1 MEAGGE
7 AGANVPKR
15 TPVISVHDRYH
26 DHVAPKQSRRLGRP
40 PASSSAETRLRILDV
55 AQQSFA
61 ELGYGVTTNK
71 YLATQAG
78 ITTGALYH
86 YFDSKVEIYQAVYDQ
101 VQEYMFL
108 CFDESLAGLESF
120 IERFEAV
127 LEVAHRLNTEDPSLA
142 RFIGAVRIDVARHEE
157 LRKALGNR
165 SGRTQ
170 TFFRDLVDH
179 GVATGEIK
187 AADRDMVRAFV
198 RITVVGLTDGA
209 SGDSQGHRLAVDA
222 IRAVIEGRLVSPGRP
237 AREASPKKSPEA
249 MVESTA
255 HAPGRTTAG
264 LPSDQTRTNVRR
276 AIRHPAAVRTK
287 SSS

>member
-1 MEAGGE
+1 M
-7 AGANVPKR
+7 
-15 TPVISVHDRYH
+15 
-26 DHVAPKQSRRLGRP
+26 APKQSRRLGRP
-40 PASSSAETRLRILDV
+40 PASSSVETRVRILHV
-55 AQQSFA
+55 AQRSFA

-71 YLATQAG
+71 YLATEAG

-86 YFDSKVEIYQAVYDQ
+86 YFDSKVEIYRAVYDQ
-101 VQEYMFL
+101 VQEYMFC
-108 CFDESLAGLESF
+108 CFDEAMEGLESF

-157 LRKALGNR
+157 LRVALGNR

-179 GVATGEIK
+179 GVSTGEIQP
-187 AADRDMVRAFV
+187 ADRDMVRAFV

-237 AREASPKKSPEA
+237 ARIAPIKKSPKSG
-249 MVESTA
+249 MDTTG
-255 HAPGRTTAG
+255 HTPGRTTAG

-276 AIRHPAAVRTK
+276 AIRHPVAVRTK

>member
-1 MEAGGE
+1 M
-7 AGANVPKR
+7 PKR
-15 TPVISVHDRYH
+15 TSVFSGADRYH
-26 DHVAPKQSRRLGRP
+26 GYVVPKQSRRLGRP

-108 CFDESLAGLESF
+108 CFNESMAGLESF

-157 LRKALGNR
+157 LRQALGNR

-170 TFFRDLVDH
+170 TFFRELVDH
-179 GVATGEIK
+179 GVTTGEIK

-222 IRAVIEGRLVSPGRP
+222 IRAVIEGRLVSQGRP
-237 AREASPKKSPEA
+237 ARKAPAKKPAKARVDISGQPA
-249 MVESTA
+249 G

-287 SSS
+287 LSS